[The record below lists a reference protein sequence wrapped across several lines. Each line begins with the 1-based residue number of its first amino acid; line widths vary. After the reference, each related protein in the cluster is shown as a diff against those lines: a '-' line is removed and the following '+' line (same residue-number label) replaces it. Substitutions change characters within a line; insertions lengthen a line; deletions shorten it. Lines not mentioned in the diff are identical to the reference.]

1 MRTKRT
7 INILFCCVFII
18 FQFLFAVLG
27 KMMYDNIPEYA
38 ESVVY
43 YMTRLTIA
51 EYWLLGIF
59 MLLESLFDIK
69 FLTSNRSET
78 VKTIINSILL
88 VISISLL
95 GFVIVL
101 FLNITLPLAIYI
113 FFAALAGIYLVLR
126 IFYAFYSLFKK
137 KEKKKTGDG
146 PVS

>member
-1 MRTKRT
+1 
-7 INILFCCVFII
+7 
-18 FQFLFAVLG
+18 
-27 KMMYDNIPEYA
+27 MYDNIPEYA
-38 ESVVY
+38 ESMVY
-43 YMTRLTIA
+43 YMTRITIA

-146 PVS
+146 SVS

>member
-1 MRTKRT
+1 MKTNNK
-7 INILFCCVFII
+7 IIYISFCCVFIM
-18 FQFLFAVLG
+18 FQILFAVLG
-27 KMMYDNIPEYA
+27 KTMYDTIPEHA
-38 ESVVY
+38 ESMVY
-43 YMTRLTIA
+43 YMTRITIA

-59 MLLESLFDIK
+59 MLLESFFDIK

-113 FFAALAGIYLVLR
+113 FFAALAGIYLALR

-137 KEKKKTGDG
+137 KTSEGS
-146 PVS
+146 VS